1 MPKDLQT
8 TLDFLT
14 DLRFNNYKSWFDENR
29 KRYDK
34 ARGAFEA
41 LIGDVIQKF
50 APVEDL
56 GKTTAKEC
64 IFRINRDV
72 RFSKDKTPYK
82 TNMGAVVGSV
92 GRKSAGNS
100 YYIQIAPGECG
111 IAGGVYMPS
120 PEELKKLRAYIA
132 VHGDQLKKIIT
143 AKPFVKHFGSMGGD
157 KLKTAPKGYSSDHPY
172 IELLQYKQFLAWQD
186 LSDAEV
192 LADDLTARIVESCLA
207 LKPFV
212 SYLTEALQ
220 S

>member
-1 MPKDLQT
+1 MPQNLQT
-8 TLDFLT
+8 TLDFLM

-29 KRYDK
+29 PHYEK
-34 ARGAFEA
+34 ARGAFES
-41 LIGDVIQKF
+41 LLNDVMRQF
-50 APVEDL
+50 APVENL

-64 IFRINRDV
+64 MYRINRDV

-82 TNMGAVVGSV
+82 TNMGAIIGNG

-100 YYIQIAPGECG
+100 YYIQIMPGESG

-132 VHGDQLKKIIT
+132 LHGDKLNKIIT
-143 AKPFVKHFGSMGGD
+143 AKPFVKHFGSMSGD
-157 KLKTAPKGYSSDHPY
+157 KLKTAPKGYASDHPQ
-172 IELLQYKQFLAWQD
+172 IELLKFKQFLAWKD
-186 LSDAEV
+186 LSDDEV
-192 LADDLTARIVESCLA
+192 LADDLVAKIVESCLA

-212 SYLTEALQ
+212 SYLTDALQ